1 MNPLPTAAICNNVT
15 LEGFH
20 DLPPAFNQRPLAWRP
35 YNIHWHAE
43 PKEKEFLKVLG
54 FHLFQIPSAGLTDS
68 FLSISLCKKA
78 Q

>member
-1 MNPLPTAAICNNVT
+1 M
-15 LEGFH
+15 
-20 DLPPAFNQRPLAWRP
+20 
-35 YNIHWHAE
+35 HWHAE

-54 FHLFQIPSAGLTDS
+54 FHLFQIASAGLTDS